1 MENKEIPVANIRVSS
16 QMDEDHGAKEARLNS
31 KADGNMGG
39 GWSAM
44 SNNFNQWLQVDIG
57 DNSRVTGVA
66 TQGMNGNDQWVSRY
80 RIQYSSDGVTFEF
93 YNATEDSSAKV
104 WLLLKRVERLAAWP
118 HFDLS
123 AYFMYSNYRPYNAI
137 PNVRFILWALC
148 TRTLPRKLTIFG
160 FRFKSLLSQHQVF
173 YGNQDSDTVVKNVL
187 IPPITA
193 RYIRLMPVEWHNHI
207 SMRVEIY
214 GCSGIVTAF
223 ARRDKLGAIPD
234 RVCNS

>member
-1 MENKEIPVANIRVSS
+1 MCCYMKRSKLLFFETIYIFSNTGCAAVLGVENKEISDANLKVSS

-31 KADGNMGG
+31 KADGNKRG

-104 WLLLKRVERLAAWP
+104 
-118 HFDLS
+118 
-123 AYFMYSNYRPYNAI
+123 
-137 PNVRFILWALC
+137 
-148 TRTLPRKLTIFG
+148 
-160 FRFKSLLSQHQVF
+160 
-173 YGNQDSDTVVKNVL
+173 
-187 IPPITA
+187 
-193 RYIRLMPVEWHNHI
+193 
-207 SMRVEIY
+207 
-214 GCSGIVTAF
+214 
-223 ARRDKLGAIPD
+223 
-234 RVCNS
+234 